1 MQLSYFKK
9 SIEDMAAGSLRC
21 VALAYRPYEIEKVPS
36 SDEELENW
44 ELPDT
49 DLFLLA
55 IVGIKV
61 SSCYLSCLHN
71 YCFNFLYFG
80 K

>member
-21 VALAYRPYEIEKVPS
+21 VAMAYRSYDIEKIPS

-44 ELPDT
+44 QLPET

-55 IVGIKV
+55 VVGIKV
-61 SSCYLSCLHN
+61 
-71 YCFNFLYFG
+71 
-80 K
+80 